1 MLVNDF
7 VSVLVEALRR
17 ALEKTGKFVDA
28 LLDNTLASLLGLII
42 LVQIGSLVSFDGG
55 WRGALFSAHLRNR

>member
-17 ALEKTGKFVDA
+17 ALEKTGHFVDA
-28 LLDNTLASLLGLII
+28 LLDKTLATFLGLLI
-42 LVQIGSLVSFDGG
+42 LV
-55 WRGALFSAHLRNR
+55 